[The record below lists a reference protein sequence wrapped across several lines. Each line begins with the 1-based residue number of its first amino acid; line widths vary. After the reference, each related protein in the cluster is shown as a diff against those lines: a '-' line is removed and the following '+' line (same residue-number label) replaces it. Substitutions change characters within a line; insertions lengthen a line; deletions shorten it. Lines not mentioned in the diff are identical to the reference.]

1 MGARSSKEEE
11 EKDGGGQWAVGTEM
25 YRLQAAPTSSRA
37 CCDMHEVVVTLC
49 CRDDKRP
56 VREQMRSHSK
66 TIEGLMLS
74 PKEAQVVA
82 YCVNKTYEMKTE
94 ANGWAKR
101 GLFVY
106 LIKVLSAAL
115 VPVLVS
121 TLGSFE
127 SDTANTI
134 VQVTSITLS
143 ITGTVSQGE
152 GGDPRTSLLHGHI
165 SASCCSRFPLLAA
178 LEDVYQ
184 WRALGNKRYEMASKM
199 QVCLN

>member
-82 YCVNKTYEMKTE
+82 H
-94 ANGWAKR
+94 
-101 GLFVY
+101 
-106 LIKVLSAAL
+106 
-115 VPVLVS
+115 
-121 TLGSFE
+121 
-127 SDTANTI
+127 TA
-134 VQVTSITLS
+134 
-143 ITGTVSQGE
+143 
-152 GGDPRTSLLHGHI
+152 
-165 SASCCSRFPLLAA
+165 
-178 LEDVYQ
+178 
-184 WRALGNKRYEMASKM
+184 
-199 QVCLN
+199 